1 MDTPICPACG
11 CSLVRLGISKNEAVS
26 YQHNGQEHR
35 FCCEGCLEVFVTDP
49 EKYLREVSTVA
60 VCPVCLG
67 EKPVESTVELEHD
80 GTTLHFCR
88 CPHCT
93 EAFER
98 NPEHYLTRL
107 AG

>member
-11 CSLVRLGISKNEAVS
+11 CSLVRLGISKNEAVF
-26 YQHNGQEHR
+26 YRHNGQEHC

-49 EKYLREVSTVA
+49 EQYLREVSNLT

-67 EKPVESTVELEHD
+67 EKRLESTVALEHD

-93 EAFER
+93 ETFER
-98 NPEHYLTRL
+98 NPEHYMGRL

>member
-11 CSLVRLGISKNEAVS
+11 CSLVRLGISKNEA
-26 YQHNGQEHR
+26 
-35 FCCEGCLEVFVTDP
+35 
-49 EKYLREVSTVA
+49 
-60 VCPVCLG
+60 PVCLG

>member
-1 MDTPICPACG
+1 MQTPICPPCG
-11 CSLVRLGISKNEAVS
+11 CSLVRLGISTGEAVS
-26 YQHNGQEHR
+26 YQHNGEEYR
-35 FCCEGCLEVFVTDP
+35 FCCEGCVEVFVTDP
-49 EKYLREVSTVA
+49 EKYLREVDNIA

-67 EKPVESTVELEHD
+67 EKPLETTVELEHA

-93 EAFER
+93 EEFAK
-98 NPEHYLTRL
+98 NPDHYMNRL